1 MEAESLV
8 TKGELC
14 LSSELAGS
22 GGNPRLFW
30 LLLRM
35 PTRRGS

>member
-22 GGNPRLFW
+22 GGIPDFS
-30 LLLRM
+30 
-35 PTRRGS
+35 GYC